1 MKKLKSLFDY
11 LFYRIY
17 TFFREKGDNVPET
30 KGTLILSLIQFFT
43 LLDILVLIRLV
54 YPFSLPH
61 KYYVL
66 PLIILIGFMNWYKY
80 EKNLDL
86 ENFEEKWKDEDPERK
101 VRDEWL
107 IGGYLILSF
116 LIPALHGILEHNL
129 KVL

>member
-1 MKKLKSLFDY
+1 
-11 LFYRIY
+11 
-17 TFFREKGDNVPET
+17 
-30 KGTLILSLIQFFT
+30 
-43 LLDILVLIRLV
+43 
-54 YPFSLPH
+54 
-61 KYYVL
+61 
-66 PLIILIGFMNWYKY
+66 MNWYKY